1 MANGFHCIYQCLFG
15 TSDGGA
21 LDRLEVLSPI
31 LLTGAKKRTFFLS
44 PHTIDWAEIEVHDM
58 PRRPAAGYAVLDGA
72 ATPPATPARPTGM
85 NACEAKNG
93 TAAADD
99 P

>member
-1 MANGFHCIYQCLFG
+1 
-15 TSDGGA
+15 
-21 LDRLEVLSPI
+21 
-31 LLTGAKKRTFFLS
+31 
-44 PHTIDWAEIEVHDM
+44 M

-85 NACEAKNG
+85 NACAKNG